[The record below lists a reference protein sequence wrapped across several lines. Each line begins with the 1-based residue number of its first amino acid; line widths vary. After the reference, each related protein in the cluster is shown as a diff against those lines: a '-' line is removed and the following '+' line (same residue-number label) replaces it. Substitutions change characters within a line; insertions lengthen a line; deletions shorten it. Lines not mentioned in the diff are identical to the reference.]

1 MEGEALGIT
10 KIICTSAGEWQGQE
24 AGVGK
29 LESREVGRL

>member
-1 MEGEALGIT
+1 MARKKRTDNKGYVLRVGEYQD
-10 KIICTSAGEWQGQE
+10 KE